1 MDNSTFQAEPGVQLS
16 GFLRCATDDEVA
28 IVAEHLPRH
37 IELTRAEPG
46 CLSFEVIQTEDPRVW
61 SVEERFTG
69 PDGFRAHQA
78 RVVASEWG
86 QATQGIQRDYEIV
99 GLG

>member
-1 MDNSTFQAEPGVQLS
+1 M
-16 GFLRCATDDEVA
+16 
-28 IVAEHLPRH
+28 
-37 IELTRAEPG
+37 
-46 CLSFEVIQTEDPRVW
+46 IQTEDPRVW